1 MNASVFRQRTV
12 DITKGRDAQ
21 QKKTETTNTLPFF
34 VLLLPGAADPEDSFD
49 FVRVFAVQLEMLDR

>member
-1 MNASVFRQRTV
+1 MV

-21 QKKTETTNTLPFF
+21 QEKTEITNAFPFF

-49 FVRVFAVQLEMLDR
+49 LVRVFCSTT